1 MIIYYN
7 NQKLFDF
14 DTLKTTL
21 CITKT
26 KLQREIKKINPERI
40 KYKNLHLYNE
50 DTLMKLLEK
59 IMIEKIKNYN
69 DRYNK
74 NQ

>member
-50 DTLMKLLEK
+50 DTLIKLLEK
-59 IMIEKIKNYN
+59 IMIDKIKNYN
-69 DRYNK
+69 D
-74 NQ
+74 

>member
-26 KLQREIKKINPERI
+26 KLQREIKKINPEII
-40 KYKNLHLYNE
+40 KYKNLYLYNE

-59 IMIEKIKNYN
+59 IMIEKIIKHN
-69 DRYNK
+69 D
-74 NQ
+74 